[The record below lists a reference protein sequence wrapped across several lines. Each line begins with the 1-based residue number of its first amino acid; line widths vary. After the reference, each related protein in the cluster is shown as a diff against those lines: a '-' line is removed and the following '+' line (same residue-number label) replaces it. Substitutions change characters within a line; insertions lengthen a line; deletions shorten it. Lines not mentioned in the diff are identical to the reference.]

1 MLDQRLR
8 TTEAGAGWVSPA
20 YEHKQVRKMIV
31 TLALLVLSLGVV
43 LVRDHQFW
51 FGVDE
56 TAGRTTPVQAS
67 NAITPAAA
75 APIPAAK
82 TLAAPA
88 KTAPAATPA
97 PVVKRSLSV
106 EPAVA
111 KPQHHHAAT
120 TINSLKVQTS
130 GAVAAANQAT
140 ETANSW
146 SPVTNA
152 AERVRMTDA
161 SLRQPMDSGYP
172 LLAQQMK
179 VEGSVVLQVIIGAD
193 GVVQNMRVLSGPT
206 ILATAARE
214 AVRNWHFKPYLIN
227 GQAVETSATVTVNLT
242 IKVLD
247 NTANTAAQGKFPRT
261 LPPS

>member
-20 YEHKQVRKMIV
+20 YEHKQVRKMVI

-56 TAGRTTPVQAS
+56 TAARSAAPVQS
-67 NAITPAAA
+67 SSTITPAAA
-75 APIPAAK
+75 APVPSAK
-82 TLAAPA
+82 TLATPV
-88 KTAPAATPA
+88 KPAAAPSV
-97 PVVKRSLSV
+97 PVVKRSLAV
-106 EPAVA
+106 EPAGN
-111 KPQHHHAAT
+111 KQQHHTAAT
-120 TINSLKVQTS
+120 TINSVKVQTP

-152 AERVRMTDA
+152 AERVRMADA

-193 GVVQNMRVLSGPT
+193 GVIQNMRVLSGPT

-214 AVRNWHFKPYLIN
+214 AVRNWRFKPYLIN

-247 NTANTAAQGKFPRT
+247 NTANTAAQGKFPRA